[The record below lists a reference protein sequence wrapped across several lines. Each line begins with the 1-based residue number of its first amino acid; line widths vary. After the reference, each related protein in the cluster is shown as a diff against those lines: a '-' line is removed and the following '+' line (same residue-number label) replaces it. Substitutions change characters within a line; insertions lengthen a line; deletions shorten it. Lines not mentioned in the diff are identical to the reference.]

1 MSEIEKN
8 SKRPFFWL
16 QSGTSPLGLG
26 PEGALVNSLMKSVLK
41 TTVTLTLLATTAY
54 ARPAANANFLRKLAN
69 PKAYTVNRW
78 LMGESICGKNEM
90 QPVADYDG
98 SRGQPVEF
106 VASHEQ
112 AVAAMAYGTPEKSS
126 KYCTGT
132 MISEDL
138 FLTASHCIDGTTLK
152 DYVVFNYQK
161 VRGASDMAP
170 AEHVKILSVVEQT
183 LGGLDFGIIK
193 LEGKPGLKYG
203 FTHINNSEVLN
214 GALLTIIQHPSGNPK
229 MVDVGHRVGSRMD
242 VYMTYGDLDTEPGS
256 SGSGILNETGEVV
269 GVHTNGGCTSVGGEN
284 AGVMM
289 TEIAKVSA
297 TIQGLVTPAPAPVDP
312 TPVPVD
318 PTPAPADPTPAPA
331 PADPT
336 TPAPADPTPVAPA
349 PADPTPVVPAP
360 ADPTTPVADPT
371 PAPVDPGSGLRA
383 I

>member
-1 MSEIEKN
+1 M
-8 SKRPFFWL
+8 
-16 QSGTSPLGLG
+16 
-26 PEGALVNSLMKSVLK
+26 NSLMKSVL

-69 PKAYTVNRW
+69 PNGYTVNRF
-78 LMGESICGKNEM
+78 MFGESICGKNQM

-112 AVAAMAYGTPEKSS
+112 AVAAMAYGTPDKSS

-161 VRGASDMAP
+161 LRGTSDMAQP
-170 AEHVKILSVVEQT
+170 EHVKIVSVVEQT

-203 FTHINNSEVLN
+203 FTHINTAEVLN

-269 GVHTNGGCTSVGGEN
+269 GVHTNGGCTSTGGEN

-297 TIQGLVTPAPAPVDP
+297 TIQGLTAPAPAPVDP
-312 TPVPVD
+312 TPAPVD
-318 PTPAPADPTPAPA
+318 PTPVPA
-331 PADPT
+331 PADPIT
-336 TPAPADPTPVAPA
+336 PA

-360 ADPTTPVADPT
+360 ADPTPVAPAPAPADPTPAVPAPADPTPVADPT
-371 PAPVDPGSGLRA
+371 PSPVIPGTGLRA

>member
-1 MSEIEKN
+1 M
-8 SKRPFFWL
+8 
-16 QSGTSPLGLG
+16 
-26 PEGALVNSLMKSVLK
+26 NSLMKSVLK
-41 TTVTLTLLATTAY
+41 STVTLTLLATTAY
-54 ARPAANANFLRKLAN
+54 AARPAGNPNFLRKLAN
-69 PKAYTVNRW
+69 PSAYTVNRFNF
-78 LMGESICGKNEM
+78 GESICGKNEM

-112 AVAAMAYGTPEKSS
+112 AVAAMAYGTPEKSK

-138 FLTASHCIDGTTLK
+138 FLTASHCIDGTTLN

-161 VRGASDMAP
+161 LRGTSDMATP
-170 AEHVKILSVVEQT
+170 EHVKIIAVVEQT

-193 LEGKPGLKYG
+193 LAGQPGLKYG
-203 FTHINNSEVLN
+203 FTHIDTSEVLN

-229 MVDVGHRVGSRMD
+229 MVDVGHRVGTRQN

-256 SGSGILNETGEVV
+256 SGSGVLNDTGVIV

-289 TEIAKVSA
+289 TEIAKVSP
-297 TIQGLVTPAPAPVDP
+297 TIQSLTAPAPTPAPAPE
-312 TPVPVD
+312 
-318 PTPAPADPTPAPA
+318 PTPAPADPVTPPPAVDPTPAP
-331 PADPT
+331 PADPS
-336 TPAPADPTPVAPA
+336 TPATPPAVDPTPVTPTPAVPADPTPAPV
-349 PADPTPVVPAP
+349 DPTNP
-360 ADPTTPVADPT
+360 PVADPT
-371 PAPVDPGSGLRA
+371 PAPVAPGSGLRA